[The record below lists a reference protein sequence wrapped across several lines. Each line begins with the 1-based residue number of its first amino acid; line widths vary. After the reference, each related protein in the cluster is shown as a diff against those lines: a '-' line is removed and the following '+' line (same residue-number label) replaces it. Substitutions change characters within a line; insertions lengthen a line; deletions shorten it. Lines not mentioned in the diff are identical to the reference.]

1 MLVKSAL
8 VGTFLWRVDED
19 AVFAYGGE
27 DAPSFFHIN
36 ADLWEDMGKPKTIT
50 ILVTPGDTLNSSE

>member
-19 AVFAYGGE
+19 AVFAYGDE
-27 DAPSFFHIN
+27 DAPSFFHLP
-36 ADLWEDMGKPKTIT
+36 AWTWEDMGKPTTIN
-50 ILVTPGDTLNSSE
+50 IVVTGD